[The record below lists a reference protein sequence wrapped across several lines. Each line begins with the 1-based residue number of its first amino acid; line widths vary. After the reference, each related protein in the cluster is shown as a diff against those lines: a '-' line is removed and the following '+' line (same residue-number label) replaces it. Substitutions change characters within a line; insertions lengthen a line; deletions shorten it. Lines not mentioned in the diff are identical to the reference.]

1 MGDKITVRAVKA
13 LSPGETA
20 WDGELRG
27 FGVRRRG
34 DGAPAYFVKARI
46 GQGRGATQRWMTIG
60 PHGTWTP
67 DTAREKAAELLR
79 EARAGVDP
87 AKAMRARNDSPTVA
101 KLCELYLEAM
111 PDTVS
116 KRKGRPIKART
127 IATAKN
133 QIDCHVVPLLG
144 SKRAIDLRPQDIEKF
159 QRDIAAGK
167 SARKAKTKPRGLS
180 VIRGGQGVAAR
191 TVATL
196 RVVYSWAISQGI
208 VSENPCA
215 GVTLFKSRS
224 MERFLSGPELKALGA
239 ALDDAE
245 REWREWQA
253 AVLRARKRDEPEP
266 PRRGENPVGLAAL
279 RVLLLSGA
287 RKMEILGLRWEW
299 VDFERG
305 VLRLPDSKTGA
316 KVIPLGAPALAILSG
331 LPRIDKNPFVFAGDK
346 KGSHLVGLQ
355 KIFERVK
362 RRAGLHD
369 LRIHDLRHAFA
380 SAAVMAGDSIY
391 VVGKLLGHSNA
402 TTTQRYAHFADDPL
416 RAAADRNA
424 RRLEA
429 AMGGKS
435 AEVVPL
441 KREGSR

>member
-1 MGDKITVRAVKA
+1 MGEKITVRTVKA

-34 DGAPAYFVKARI
+34 EGAPAYVVKARV
-46 GQGRGATQRWMTIG
+46 GQGRGATQRWITIG
-60 PHGTWTP
+60 QHGAWTP
-67 DTAREKAAELLR
+67 DTARARAAELLR

-87 AKAMRARNDSPTVA
+87 AKAMRDRNESPTIA
-101 KLCELYLEAM
+101 KLCADYLEAM
-111 PDTVS
+111 PTTVS
-116 KRKGRPIKART
+116 RKKGRPIKART

-133 QIDCHVVPLLG
+133 QIDCHVLPLLG
-144 SKRAIDLRPQDIEKF
+144 NKRAIDLRPQDIERF

-167 SARKAKTKPRGLS
+167 SARRAKTKPRGLS
-180 VIRGGQGVAAR
+180 LIRGGQGVAAR

-196 RVVYSWAISQGI
+196 RTVYAWGISQGI

-215 GVTLFKSRS
+215 GVTLFKPKS
-224 MERFLSGPELKALGA
+224 MERFLSGPELQALGA
-239 ALDDAE
+239 ALDAAE
-245 REWREWQA
+245 AEWREWQS
-253 AVLRARKRDEPEP
+253 AVLRARKRGEPEP
-266 PRRGENPVGLAAL
+266 PRCGENPVGLAAL
-279 RVLLLSGA
+279 RVLLLTGA
-287 RKMEILGLRWEW
+287 RKMEILGLQWAW

-305 VLRLPDSKTGA
+305 MLRLPDSKTGA
-316 KVIPLGAPALAILSG
+316 KVIPLGAPALGILAG
-331 LPRIDKNPFVFAGDK
+331 LPRIDGNPFVFAGGK
-346 KGSHLVGLQ
+346 KGAHLVGLQ

-402 TTTQRYAHFADDPL
+402 ATTQRYAHLADDPL
-416 RAAADRNA
+416 RVAADRNA

-429 AMGGKS
+429 AMAGKS
-435 AEVVPL
+435 AEVVPIAAGQ
-441 KREGSR
+441 K

>member
-1 MGDKITVRAVKA
+1 MGDKITVRTVKA

-34 DGAPAYFVKARI
+34 EGVPAYFVKVRI
-46 GQGRGATQRWMTIG
+46 GQGRRATQRWLTVG
-60 PHGTWTP
+60 AHGTWTP
-67 DTAREKAAELLR
+67 DTARSRAAELLR
-79 EARAGVDP
+79 EAKSGNDP
-87 AKAMRARNDSPTVA
+87 AKAARDRNNSPTIA
-101 KLCELYLEAM
+101 TLCADYLEAM
-111 PDTVS
+111 PTTVS
-116 KRKGRPIKART
+116 KKKGRPIKPRT

-133 QIDCHVVPLLG
+133 QIDCHVLPLLG
-144 SKRAIDLRPQDIEKF
+144 KKRAIDLTSHDVDRF
-159 QRDIAAGK
+159 QRDVAAGK
-167 SARKAKTKPRGLS
+167 SARRAKTKPRGLS
-180 VIRGGQGVAAR
+180 VVRGGKGVAAR
-191 TVATL
+191 SVATL
-196 RVVYSWAISQGI
+196 RAIYAWAIRERI
-208 VSENPCA
+208 VSENPCL
-215 GVTLFKSRS
+215 GVTLFKPKS
-224 MERFLSGPELKALGA
+224 MERFLSGPELQALGA
-239 ALDDAE
+239 ALDTAE
-245 REWREWQA
+245 REWSEWHA
-253 AVLRARKRDEPEP
+253 AVLRARELGEPEP

-279 RVLLLSGA
+279 RVLLLTGA
-287 RKMEILGLRWEW
+287 RKMEILGLQWSW

-316 KVIPLGAPALAILSG
+316 KVIPLGTPALTILAG
-331 LPRIDKNPFVFAGDK
+331 LPRVDSNPFVFAGEK
-346 KGSHLVGLQ
+346 KGAHLVGLQ
-355 KIFERVK
+355 KIWERVK

-402 TTTQRYAHFADDPL
+402 ATTQRYAHLADDPL

-435 AEVVPL
+435 AEVVPIAAGR
-441 KREGSR
+441 K